1 MSPSRAEQFSARL
14 GSWPFPSS
22 SGISL
27 LKLGNRH
34 LSILQNNCISFFIVA
49 FLLIVF
55 LFLPQLHK
63 EPSLVCL
70 LIELQAHFC
79 IEWNSLVKV
88 GFFQKM
94 MAKYSNLWNRHAC
107 EPKIVSELLFP
118 VNVINTFMGNI
129 LTHLAKKSAYY
140 ES

>member
-1 MSPSRAEQFSARL
+1 
-14 GSWPFPSS
+14 
-22 SGISL
+22 
-27 LKLGNRH
+27 
-34 LSILQNNCISFFIVA
+34 
-49 FLLIVF
+49 
-55 LFLPQLHK
+55 
-63 EPSLVCL
+63 
-70 LIELQAHFC
+70 
-79 IEWNSLVKV
+79 
-88 GFFQKM
+88 M